1 MNKRRDRDVS
11 NLMISEYKV
20 TLIQD
25 QMHNFIVEFPGP
37 KSSLY
42 EAGLFNV
49 HIELPVD
56 YPYKSPSVGFET
68 RIFHPNIDEAS
79 GSICLDVLNET
90 WSPMYEIKNIF
101 DVFLP
106 QLLIYP
112 NPHHPLNG
120 YAASLM
126 INDKKQYEKKVIE
139 MVGKYS
145 LMYSESSCEISNDN
159 YSELSDTSDLDLE
172 LLV

>member
-11 NLMISEYKV
+11 KLMMSEYKV

-25 QMHNFIVEFPGP
+25 RMHDFIVEFPGP
-37 KSSLY
+37 KDSLY
-42 EAGLFNV
+42 EGGLFKV
-49 HIELPVD
+49 HIELPVQ
-56 YPYKSPSVGFET
+56 YPYKSPSVGFES
-68 RIFHPNIDEAS
+68 RIFHPNVDEAS

-90 WSPMYEIKNIF
+90 WSPMYELKNIF

-106 QLLIYP
+106 QLLMYP

-126 INDKKQYEKKVIE
+126 INDQKQYEKKVRE
-139 MVGKYS
+139 MVAKYS
-145 LMYSESSCEISNDN
+145 LMYSESSSEISNDK
-159 YSELSDTSDLDLE
+159 YSELSDTSDIDIE
-172 LLV
+172 LLA